1 MIVDFWILFLASVPF
16 QGMKNLFNTKEHR
29 LGVSPYRDRPH
40 CGHVLYGAL
49 EMMDETGAGSEYVQ
63 IPFSHSGFLIGCGL
77 DKPAPMEQLV
87 LCAL

>member
-16 QGMKNLFNTKEHR
+16 QGMKISVYTKEHR
-29 LGVSPYRDRPH
+29 LGVSPYRDRSH

-49 EMMDETGAGSEYVQ
+49 EMMSETGAGSEYVQ
-63 IPFSHSGFLIGCGL
+63 IPFSHSGFLVGRGL
-77 DKPAPMEQLV
+77 YEPATMEQLV